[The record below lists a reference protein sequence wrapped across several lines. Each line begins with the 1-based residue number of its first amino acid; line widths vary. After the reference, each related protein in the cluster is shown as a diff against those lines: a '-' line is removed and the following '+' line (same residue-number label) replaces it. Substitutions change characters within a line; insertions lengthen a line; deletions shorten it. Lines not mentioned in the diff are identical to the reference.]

1 MVYGLWTEGGFAA
14 SVPGGIGMKMKKGI
28 LIAPIFAL
36 ALGAVPSSFAQQLL
50 ASASPAAESVGLP
63 MAATASPVAAK
74 PVASKP
80 LPPKLELAAPAPI
93 TWNTGS
99 SVGPAPEAAKPGHLL
114 FGLGNKKKATPYTG
128 PTELVVLPP
137 TPMLD
142 EHGQQKL
149 DWDRRPMFNA
159 PDVQLQDKNGHPM
172 FDRAGKPVFASN
184 PSQPAS

>member
-1 MVYGLWTEGGFAA
+1 
-14 SVPGGIGMKMKKGI
+14 MKMNKGT
-28 LIAPIFAL
+28 LIAPVFAL
-36 ALGAVPSSFAQQLL
+36 ILGAAPLSFAQQLV
-50 ASASPAAESVGLP
+50 ASASPAPLPAPASGNASVV
-63 MAATASPVAAK
+63 TAK

-80 LPPKLELAAPAPI
+80 EPAKLELAAPAPV
-93 TWNTGS
+93 TWSTGS
-99 SVGPAPEAAKPGHLL
+99 SVGSAPEGSAKPGHSL
-114 FGLGNKKKATPYTG
+114 FGLGKKKTAYTG

-172 FDRAGKPVFASN
+172 FDRAGKPVFASTT
-184 PSQPAS
+184 SQPAS

>member
-1 MVYGLWTEGGFAA
+1 
-14 SVPGGIGMKMKKGI
+14 MKMNKGI

-36 ALGAVPSSFAQQLL
+36 ALGAVPSSFAQQLI
-50 ASASPAAESVGLP
+50 ASASPAAESAGLP
-63 MAATASPVAAK
+63 IPAAAPAPAPLAGASAVAAK

-80 LPPKLELAAPAPI
+80 LPPKLELAAPAPV

-99 SVGPAPEAAKPGHLL
+99 SVGPVPEGTAKSAHTL
-114 FGLGNKKKATPYTG
+114 FGLGNNKKKATAYTG

-149 DWDRRPMFNA
+149 DWDRRPMFNS
-159 PDVQLQDKNGHPM
+159 PDVQLQDKDGHPM

>member
-1 MVYGLWTEGGFAA
+1 MR
-14 SVPGGIGMKMKKGI
+14 MNKGI
-28 LIAPIFAL
+28 LIAPISAL
-36 ALGAVPSSFAQQLL
+36 ALGAAPSSFAQQLV
-50 ASASPAAESVGLP
+50 ASASPAAESAGLP
-63 MAATASPVAAK
+63 IPAATPSPAPLAGVAAK

-80 LPPKLELAAPAPI
+80 LPPKLELAAPAPV

-99 SVGPAPEAAKPGHLL
+99 SVGPAPEGAAKPSHTL
-114 FGLGNKKKATPYTG
+114 FGKKKATAYTG

-149 DWDRRPMFNA
+149 DWDRRPMFNS
-159 PDVQLQDKNGHPM
+159 PDVQLQDKDGHPM